1 MSSVEKTY
9 VDVYTGDVSVPVF
22 ITFAIEQYKHSKG
35 ISGEEAARVLSNA
48 GVLRHLEEYYDVLH
62 TQSAEWLVAEMDEM
76 IANHNSSK

>member
-9 VDVYTGDVSVPVF
+9 VDVYTGDVSIPVF

-48 GVLRHLEEYYDVLH
+48 GFLRHLEEYYDVLH